1 MEVIFLLKSVFDII
15 AEHRASVE
23 RQASSGRGSGPR
35 EAAQRRHKER
45 VCSFPLE
52 LLDRAAAILKPK
64 RLRGSKTAS
73 LRQLEALRIALEK
86 RRENGPGIDAN
97 SET

>member
-23 RQASSGRGSGPR
+23 RQASSGPR
-35 EAAQRRHKER
+35 EAAQRGHKER